1 MKTVLISCAHCGSDY
16 EIKIPIS
23 GTSQMEYSHK
33 NGCKKITQAYI
44 NDGEIITTTKW
55 FFFTKPG
62 TVFLHQ
68 EYEKMVM
75 NNES

>member
-16 EIKIPIS
+16 EIKIPIT

-44 NDGEIITTTKW
+44 NDGEIITTTK
-55 FFFTKPG
+55 
-62 TVFLHQ
+62 
-68 EYEKMVM
+68 
-75 NNES
+75 